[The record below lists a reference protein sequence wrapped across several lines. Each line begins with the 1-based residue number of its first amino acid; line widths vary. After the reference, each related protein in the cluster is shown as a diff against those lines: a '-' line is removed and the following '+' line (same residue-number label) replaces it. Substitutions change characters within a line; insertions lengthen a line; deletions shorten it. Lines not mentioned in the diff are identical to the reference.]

1 MFDRRLVAYFDWI
14 LLGITLLLCFIGLMT
29 LYSAATAGTMQKTLY
44 LKQMIWFCAGLI
56 LMVCSFLF
64 NYRSLEGWSI
74 VIYGA
79 CILLLACVVIFG
91 KHAGGSRR
99 WLTFAGVSIQP
110 SEMVKIALIIV
121 LSKYYS
127 KFSKEQGFT
136 IRDLFKPFILVAIPF
151 MLVVSQPDLGTA
163 MLILL
168 IAVSMTVFVKV
179 EKRSLAYLASFCT
192 ITVPLV
198 WFFLKDYQ
206 KERILTF
213 LNPDRDPLGSGYH
226 IIQSKIAIGSG
237 MLSGKGFMQGTQNAF
252 SFLPEQH
259 TDFIFSVLAEEW
271 GLLGSVFL
279 LFMFLML
286 IVWGLKVANG
296 CRDPFGTILAVGLTS
311 MLFWEIFINVGM
323 VTGLVPVVGVP
334 LPFISYGGSSVV
346 TKMVSI
352 GILMNLSMRR
362 FIVE

>member
-1 MFDRRLVAYFDWI
+1 MFDRRLVEYFDWI
-14 LLGITLLLCFIGLMT
+14 LLGITFLLCCIGLMT
-29 LYSAATAGTMQKTLY
+29 LYSAAAAGTMQKTLY
-44 LKQMIWFCAGLI
+44 MKQSIWFCAGLM

-64 NYRSLEGWSI
+64 NYRSLEGWS
-74 VIYGA
+74 VAIYGG
-79 CILLLACVVIFG
+79 CILLLVCVLIFG
-91 KHAGGSRR
+91 KYIGGSRR
-99 WLTFAGVSIQP
+99 WLTFSGISIQP
-110 SEMVKIALIIV
+110 SEMVKIALIVV
-121 LSKYYS
+121 LSKHYS
-127 KFSKEQGFT
+127 RFSKEQGFT
-136 IRDLFKPFILVAIPF
+136 IRDLFKPFMLVAIPF
-151 MLVVSQPDLGTA
+151 FLVARQPDLGTA
-163 MLILL
+163 MLLLL
-168 IAVSMTVFVKV
+168 IAVSMTVFVKI
-179 EKRSLAYLASFCT
+179 EKRLFVYLVSFCT

-237 MLSGKGFMQGTQNAF
+237 MLSGKGFLKGTQNVF

-259 TDFIFSVLAEEW
+259 TDFIFSVFAEEW
-271 GLLGSVFL
+271 GFLGSVFL
-279 LFMFLML
+279 IFMFLML
-286 IVWGLKVANG
+286 IVWGLKIANG
-296 CRDPFGTILAVGLTS
+296 CRDSFGTILAVGLTA

-346 TKMVSI
+346 TKMI
-352 GILMNLSMRR
+352 GIGLLLNLSMRR